1 MRPPNGNLAKV
12 VSRCNCHAYAEAPRQ
27 ARRSPH
33 SQRAIPAK
41 PSAGPQYL
49 NKNPLMFIHENLTIS
64 NVEAGAG
71 NPVCSA
77 RLA

>member
-1 MRPPNGNLAKV
+1 MRSPDGCLAQV
-12 VSRCNCHAYAEAPRQ
+12 VSRCNCHAYAEVPRQ

-49 NKNPLMFIHENLTIS
+49 NKNPLMFTCKGHTIDD
-64 NVEAGAG
+64 VEAGAC
-71 NPVCSA
+71 NQVCSA